1 MGYFLT
7 NMILGVI
14 ELLLI
19 CFDNIDFILVILY
32 CTVGHTFFPLVLR
45 LARLTSSFYKCPNV
59 HFFNS
64 VFFTSQLLVSAKSI
78 IGRPLD
84 LMCLSQTLAPAKTC
98 SVETKTPFYMP
109 GSHMNQRSD
118 RET

>member
-64 VFFTSQLLVSAKSI
+64 VFFYIAAISKCKI
-78 IGRPLD
+78 YRWFD
-84 LMCLSQTLAPAKTC
+84 L
-98 SVETKTPFYMP
+98 
-109 GSHMNQRSD
+109 
-118 RET
+118 